1 MNNKKIAIVYD
12 WIDSWGGVERVL
24 LKLVEAFPHVDFYTS
39 YVDLHKARWAQQL
52 NIFPSFI
59 QKLPNFVKKNRLL
72 SLPLF
77 PYAFESFN
85 FSQYDLVI
93 SVTSAFSKSVIT
105 HPGTRHICYLLTP
118 PRYLWGM
125 TGEYAAASGKFSHLK
140 TMIASP
146 LLHSLRQFDF
156 IAAQRPDK
164 ILTISETVR
173 QRCLTYYQRDSQVVY
188 PPFDL
193 GYWKNIRETVENV
206 STPYADDYYL
216 LVSRLEPYKNVDIA
230 INLFNKTKK
239 NLVIIGNGTQKH
251 RLRQKAGRNI
261 TFVEDQTDTQLANW
275 YMHAQA
281 LIMPQEEDFGY
292 VALEAQ
298 LMSCPVVAY
307 GKGGAQETLIA
318 NKTGFFFASQS
329 EESLQEALERLSM
342 SAYNGRHTLQAVE
355 PFLETFSKDMFLK
368 KFKTYISD
376 NL

>member
-24 LKLVEAFPHVDFYTS
+24 LQLAEAFPQVDFYTS
-39 YVDLHKARWAQQL
+39 YVDLHKARWAQRL
-52 NIFPSFI
+52 NMYPSFI
-59 QKLPNFVKKNRLL
+59 QKLPGFIKKNRLL

-85 FSQYDLVI
+85 LSQYDLVI

-105 HPGTRHICYLLTP
+105 QPGTRHICYLLTP

-125 TGEYAAASGKFSHLK
+125 TGEYASTSGKVSYLK

-146 LLHSLRQFDF
+146 LLYSLRQFDY

-164 ILTISETVR
+164 ILSISQAIR
-173 QRCLTYYQRDSQVVY
+173 HRCLTYYHRDSDVLY

-193 GYWKNIRETVENV
+193 VYWKKIRESVENL
-206 STPYADDYYL
+206 SKPYTEDYYL
-216 LVSRLEPYKNVDIA
+216 LVSRLEPYKSVDIA
-230 INLFNKTKK
+230 IDLFNKTKK
-239 NLVIIGNGTQKH
+239 NLMIIGNGTQKR
-251 RLRQKAGRNI
+251 RLLQKAGTTIRFI
-261 TFVEDQTDTQLANW
+261 EHQTDTELALW

-298 LMSCPVVAY
+298 LMGCPVVAY
-307 GKGGAQETLIA
+307 TKGGAQETLIA

-342 SAYNGRHTLQAVE
+342 SAYNGRQTLQEIE
-355 PFLETFSKDMFLK
+355 PFLETFSKVQFLK